1 MVDPS
6 HAVGKRHL
14 VAAMA
19 RAAAAGGADAVMI
32 DVHPN
37 PEQAMVD
44 GAQALL
50 PEEIAELGRQLAAI
64 ADAIGR
70 PMNR

>member
-1 MVDPS
+1 
-6 HAVGKRHL
+6 
-14 VAAMA
+14 MA
-19 RAAAAGGADAVMI
+19 RAALAAGADAVMI
-32 DVHPN
+32 DVHAH

-50 PEEIAELGRQLAAI
+50 PEEIIELGRQLAAI
-64 ADAIGR
+64 ADALGR